1 MLETTRPTQEQAGGP
16 SGLGSLFAGPGD
28 VPALVTVSS
37 GPYLEQLPVGGASVG
52 EIRRRFRDRLDLDPQ
67 SQAVLDG
74 QTVGD
79 DVTVRPGQALMF
91 TRRAGEKGVRP
102 WTSSRS

>member
-1 MLETTRPTQEQAGGP
+1 MNETTRPQHERTTGP
-16 SGLGSLFAGPGD
+16 SGLGNLFDGVPAS
-28 VPALVTVSS
+28 PALVTLSS
-37 GPYLEQLPVGGASVG
+37 GPYIEHLPVGGSSVG

-74 QTVGD
+74 QDVGD

-91 TRRAGEKGVRP
+91 THRVGEKG
-102 WTSSRS
+102 TSSWTWSL